1 MLSMIYETTITFIIA
16 IFFFILVGITIRY
29 FIVLRALNRYKYAI
43 ENRNY
48 LSYQSFPSELKTL
61 IFMCNKKLFDLQL
74 QNDILKQFN
83 LYLAHEI
90 KRPLTR
96 IVMSIEHISNLEL
109 DHLHNDLLQ
118 TIKIIDRLLYLSNSY
133 NLNTINRICINEVI
147 QDIIHS
153 LQSDIEITFLQN
165 GLIHIHG
172 DKDLIKIALQNMIEN
187 AIKYSTKK
195 NKILIVLHSNKKN
208 FLIIRDWGVGIQKS
222 NCKKIFHF
230 SYQESSFNQGYGIG
244 LALAKWIFDYHGLAI
259 KIYSKKGYGTR
270 VKIIF

>member
-1 MLSMIYETTITFIIA
+1 MLSMIYEPIITLIIA
-16 IFFFILVGITIRY
+16 LSFFILVGITIRY

-48 LSYQSFPSELKTL
+48 LSYQSFPSELKSI
-61 IFMCNKKLFDLQL
+61 IFMCNKKLFNLQL
-74 QNDILKQFN
+74 QNDGLKQFN

-96 IVMSIEHISNLEL
+96 ILMSIEHISNLEL
-109 DHLHNDLLQ
+109 DRLHKELLQ
-118 TIKIIDRLLYLSNSY
+118 TIKIIDRLLYLSNYY

-153 LQSDIEITFLQN
+153 LQSDIKITFLQN

-172 DKDLIKIALQNMIEN
+172 DKDLIKIALQNIIGN
-187 AIKYSTKK
+187 AIKYSTERK
-195 NKILIVLHSNKKN
+195 KILIVLHSHKKN
-208 FLIIRDWGVGIQKS
+208 FLIIKDWGAGIQKS
-222 NCKKIFHF
+222 NYKKIFQF
-230 SYQESSFNQGYGIG
+230 SYQESSFSQGYGIG
-244 LALAKWIFDYHGLAI
+244 LALAKWILDYHGLTI

-270 VKIIF
+270 VKIMF